1 MKEQL
6 DKEYLKLHELEKKY
20 ALTWDELEQYKEIK
34 QNIKEIRKRIDNDL
48 L

>member
-6 DKEYLKLHELEKKY
+6 DKEYNKLHDLEKKY
-20 ALTWDELEQYKEIK
+20 ALSLDELEQYKEIK
-34 QNIKEIRKRIDNDL
+34 RNIKEIRRRIDNDL